1 MQQLKDLKI
10 GTQLRI
16 GFGVILVLI
25 LLLGAISWRQ
35 SDRIAKQTMDLYN
48 HPLKVRRALGELKA
62 NVLEMRWELMNMRLT
77 TDENKRQN
85 SLQKID
91 LYELDSEH
99 KLDTISMSYLG
110 PKSDVEAARQAFQG
124 WVSAMKGYS
133 DLVMAGKSNAELIH
147 FDQMVEMDKKIER
160 VIFSVETISQ
170 FAYNKGNL
178 IYTASVDLK
187 KSLDIQLLVT
197 INVILAL
204 SFLIITIL
212 LRNIQQ
218 PVNELTRVTKL
229 FGKGKMETRST
240 YNSLNEFG
248 TLSDSFNKLAE
259 SLSHEFAFRDHFA
272 QLNAYMLKA
281 LESGSSMRHVLEPLM
296 KQTNTQ
302 VGAIYLLNETKTE
315 FELIESIG
323 LTASA
328 KKSFAASNFEGVMGI
343 ALSSKKIEHIT
354 NIPAETDLYL
364 ATVNGKIRPKEIIT
378 IPLLDKKEVIAL
390 ISLSSLQGHGD
401 VAERTVREIYGPLTN
416 WIHVII
422 ASRRIQKMGES
433 LKHQNAELEAQKH
446 ELEAQSNE
454 LLEQNTELE
463 MQKKQLNESNQ
474 LKTNFLSNMS
484 HELRTPLNSV
494 IALSGVLGRRLAAKI
509 PEEEYSYLNVIER
522 NGKQL
527 LSLINDILDLSRIEA
542 GYEEI
547 NLNKFNVNTLVQ
559 EVVDLI
565 EQQAIEKNIAL
576 TFVENAEI
584 PVVQSD
590 YEKCRHIIQNIL
602 ANAIKFTSEGEV
614 NIRTKADNQFAYV
627 VIKDTGIGIDKE
639 FLTQIFEEFRQA
651 DNSNSRKYGGTGL
664 GLSIAKKYALLIGG
678 NITVESKKGKG
689 SVFTLM
695 LPIHPPA
702 NHDRNENASSYP
714 IHQPISRHE
723 VANEAQI
730 EGKNILLVEDSEA
743 AIVQMKEM
751 LSSQGYQISVAHN
764 GNEAFEQIAL
774 KIPDAM
780 ILDLMMPEV
789 DGFEVLKRIRE
800 KEETSHLPVIIL
812 TAKYVTREELSFLK
826 HNHVQQLIQ
835 KGDINKKQLLDIVT
849 RMIFLKPEDTES
861 KEEKQEPIQRTG
873 TPVILVVEDNPDNMM
888 TIKALLEGYGQV
900 LEAMDGISGIELAL
914 LHQPSL
920 ILMDIALPLMNG
932 IETLKEMRKSEFLR
946 DIPIVAVSASAMKGD
961 REHFISCGFNDYI
974 SKPIDHQIFN
984 QVIINTLGQ
993 KNTLL

>member
-1 MQQLKDLKI
+1 MKKLTDLKI
-10 GTQLRI
+10 GTQLKI
-16 GFGVILVLI
+16 GFGIILLLILV
-25 LLLGAISWRQ
+25 LGAISWRQ
-35 SDRIAKQTMDLYN
+35 SNSLAKQSTDLYN
-48 HPLKVRRALGELKA
+48 HPLQVRRALGDLKSNA
-62 NVLEMRWELMNMRLT
+62 LEMRWELMRMQLIN
-77 TDENKRQN
+77 DETLRQN
-85 SLQKID
+85 SLQKMD
-91 LYELDSEH
+91 LYQIDSEH
-99 KLDTISMSYLG
+99 DLDMIYISYLG
-110 PKSDVEAARQAFQG
+110 PKSDVEDARHAFQA
-124 WVSAMKGYS
+124 WVSALKGYS
-133 DLVMAGKSNAELIH
+133 DLVMAGKSSSELTH
-147 FDQMVEMDKKIER
+147 FDQIAEMDEKIALVLSSIEN
-160 VIFSVETISQ
+160 ISQ
-170 FAYNKGNL
+170 FATKKGDSFYYESL
-178 IYTASVDLK
+178 ALK
-187 KSLDIQLLVT
+187 KSLDHLLLT
-197 INVILAL
+197 TFIVILVL
-204 SFLIITIL
+204 SLLIITIL

-259 SLSHEFAFRDHFA
+259 SLSHEFAFRDHYA
-272 QLNAYMLKA
+272 QLNAFMLKG
-281 LESGSSMRHVLEPLM
+281 LESGTSMRRVLEPLM

-302 VGAIYLLNETKTE
+302 VGAIYLLSEKKTE
-315 FELIESIG
+315 FELVESIG

-328 KKSFAASNFEGVMGI
+328 RKSFAASNFEGVMGI
-343 ALSSKKIEHIT
+343 ALSSKRIEHIT

-378 IPLLDKKEVIAL
+378 IPLLDRKEVIAL

-401 VAERTVREIYGPLTN
+401 VAERTVKEIYGPLTN
-416 WIHVII
+416 WINAII

-547 NLNKFNVNTLVQ
+547 NLNKFDVNTLVH

-576 TFVENAEI
+576 TFVENAEM
-584 PVVQSD
+584 PVIQSD
-590 YEKCRHIIQNIL
+590 YEKCRHILQNIV
-602 ANAIKFTSEGEV
+602 ANAIKFTNEGEV
-614 NIRTKADNQFAYV
+614 SIRTKADNQFVYV

-639 FLTQIFEEFRQA
+639 FLTHIFEEFRQA

-664 GLSIAKKYALLIGG
+664 GLSIAKKYALFVGG

-689 SVFTLM
+689 SVFTLV
-695 LPIHPPA
+695 LPLHPPA
-702 NHDRNENASSYP
+702 NHDRNENATSYP

-751 LSSQGYQISVAHN
+751 LSSQGYHISVAHN

-780 ILDLMMPEV
+780 ILDLMMPEA

-812 TAKYVTREELSFLK
+812 TAKYVTREELAFLK

-849 RMIFLKPEDTES
+849 RMIFRKPENTILE
-861 KEEKQEPIQRTG
+861 EEKQEPFQRNG
-873 TPVILVVEDNPDNMM
+873 TPVILVVEDNPDNML

-900 LEAMDGISGIELAL
+900 LEAIDGISGIELAL

-920 ILMDIALPLMNG
+920 ILMDIALPGMNG
-932 IETLKEMRKSEFLR
+932 IETLQEMRKSEFLR
-946 DIPIVAVSASAMKGD
+946 DVPIVAVSASAMKGD

-984 QVIINTLGQ
+984 QIIINTIGQ